1 MNENKKTPQ
10 DVRDQEELYLK
21 EILKRTKHAN
31 DRLDF
36 FFWIL
41 VLRTLSEIV
50 AAIRVFIH

>member
-1 MNENKKTPQ
+1 MSENKKTPLE
-10 DVRDQEELYLK
+10 VSREELYLK

-50 AAIRVFIH
+50 AAIRIFIH